1 MKVTYKEYK
10 DYNGKEVI
18 LMLLYLE
25 YICVTTIVL
34 STTSNPLKEFSVEM
48 NVEWNTRRVEVTKD
62 MREKMKNESIIW
74 RLITNIMILC
84 KLYIK

>member
-25 YICVTTIVL
+25 YMCVTTIVL
-34 STTSNPLKEFSVEM
+34 STTSNLLKEFSVEM
-48 NVEWNTRRVEVTKD
+48 NVDWNTRRVKVTKE
-62 MREKMKNESIIW
+62 MKKGKMKVS
-74 RLITNIMILC
+74 
-84 KLYIK
+84 YGG